1 MFNNVEN
8 SSKHILKYLKNQK
21 SGFNSSRVLLNHLL
35 YMFCFKARNL
45 KSINRAKN
53 QVLCLLFFK
62 NRILRQIRYKV
73 KITLFAECITY
84 RYNGLEF
91 V

>member
-1 MFNNVEN
+1 MLRIPVNLF
-8 SSKHILKYLKNQK
+8 LKSFKNPK

-35 YMFCFKARNL
+35 YMFSFKVRNL
-45 KSINRAKN
+45 KSINRAKY
-53 QVLCLLFFK
+53 QVLCFLFFE
-62 NRILRQIRYKV
+62 NRILEQISYKV